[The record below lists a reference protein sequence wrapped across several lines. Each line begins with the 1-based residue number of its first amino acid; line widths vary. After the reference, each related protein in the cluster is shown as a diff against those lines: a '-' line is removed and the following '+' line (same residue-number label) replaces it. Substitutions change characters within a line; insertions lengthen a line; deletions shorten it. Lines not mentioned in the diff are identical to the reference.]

1 MSRRL
6 TWLLVAIVALLAGW
20 TLFWQLGR
28 GSLNDWDEAT
38 YAEVAHEMVQ
48 TGDWLT
54 PRWNGFPYH
63 EKPPLMYWL
72 MAAGLRVGLSPELA
86 VRLPAACA
94 GAIVILL
101 TLLLGRALFCTW
113 TGITAATLLLIA
125 STAWWSNLVQLSRQ
139 GMMDVPLTA
148 LTLWTLLH
156 WWHGRSRPRRWL
168 WIGLSL
174 GLAVLVKSFQ
184 AIPII
189 LIVATIALFDVPASW
204 LFARSHRKRALIA
217 AGLAIIVFLPWN
229 TAQLY
234 LHGRDFVEGYALIHF
249 KKIARVESVSRGSS
263 YYLEALNDAVPHWWV
278 LGVPAMLFAIWRLI
292 STGDRRALLLLAW
305 LGIPFVLYSLAATKL
320 PWYIVVAHPAIALG
334 VAWLLRALTP
344 QRHTVEAAVVVA
356 LIALVALRNARV
368 IEPIDL
374 SADVKALGACLD
386 AYGIR
391 ADAIAFSDPSGQFK
405 WSERPTWNIRPSVR
419 FYAGRPMIAVTD
431 RSELTAWLSGGGTYV
446 WNDRTVTHGASPLI
460 EEQGRGASAQGFE
473 VLLSAGEQQLL
484 RRSDPNV
491 RSSSQALPCPPR

>member
-1 MSRRL
+1 MPPIAVREAIVNAVVHADHAQRGRPIRLAIFDDRIEIENPGLLQFGLTLEDLPRGISKLRNRVIGRVFHAIGRVEQWGSGIQRMAAACRAAGLAQPTGSPFRPPGPRFESPRTEGQALCSDLGGSGQEAEFTERRTGTYTNRAMALNVSDRLPGDRPMSRRL
-6 TWLLVAIVALLAGW
+6 TWLFVAIVALLAGW

-54 PRWNGFPYH
+54 PRWNGLPYH

-72 MAAGLRVGLSPELA
+72 MAAGLRGGLSPELA

-184 AIPII
+184 AIPI
-189 LIVATIALFDVPASW
+189 TDCCND
-204 LFARSHRKRALIA
+204 RALRRS
-217 AGLAIIVFLPWN
+217 GLAALREESQKAGTDRRWSGDHRLPAVEYR
-229 TAQLY
+229 TAVSPWQRFRRRVCTDSFQEDRTR
-234 LHGRDFVEGYALIHF
+234 GVGV
-249 KKIARVESVSRGSS
+249 ARFS
-263 YYLEALNDAVPHWWV
+263 YYL
-278 LGVPAMLFAIWRLI
+278 RL
-292 STGDRRALLLLAW
+292 STTPCPTGGSSECRRCC
-305 LGIPFVLYSLAATKL
+305 S
-320 PWYIVVAHPAIALG
+320 
-334 VAWLLRALTP
+334 R
-344 QRHTVEAAVVVA
+344 
-356 LIALVALRNARV
+356 
-368 IEPIDL
+368 
-374 SADVKALGACLD
+374 
-386 AYGIR
+386 
-391 ADAIAFSDPSGQFK
+391 
-405 WSERPTWNIRPSVR
+405 
-419 FYAGRPMIAVTD
+419 
-431 RSELTAWLSGGGTYV
+431 SGG
-446 WNDRTVTHGASPLI
+446 
-460 EEQGRGASAQGFE
+460 
-473 VLLSAGEQQLL
+473 
-484 RRSDPNV
+484 
-491 RSSSQALPCPPR
+491 